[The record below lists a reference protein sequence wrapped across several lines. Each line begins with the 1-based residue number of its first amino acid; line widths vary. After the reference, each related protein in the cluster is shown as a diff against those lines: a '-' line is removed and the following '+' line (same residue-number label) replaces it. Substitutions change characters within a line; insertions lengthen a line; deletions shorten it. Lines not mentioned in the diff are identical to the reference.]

1 MTQTLDQALTAAGVR
16 NIKQRRSGC
25 LVILGDEH
33 DTPAANE
40 ERARVTLAILNQY
53 PEHKT
58 RARLGMM
65 VQGSAL
71 APEIVPAVYI
81 LNYCQPD
88 PTATDELPAIE
99 ISPDGT
105 TSGPTPGC
113 DCPSCVE
120 KRARTELQ

>member
-1 MTQTLDQALTAAGVR
+1 MTQTLDQALTAAGIR
-16 NIKQRRSGC
+16 NIQQRRSGC

-33 DTPAANE
+33 DTPAANK

-65 VQGSAL
+65 VKGSAL

-81 LNYCQPD
+81 LDYCQPD
-88 PTATDELPAIE
+88 PTATDELPALE
-99 ISPDGT
+99 IGPDG
-105 TSGPTPGC
+105 SPKGPTPGC
-113 DCPSCVE
+113 DCPHCSSL
-120 KRARTELQ
+120 RAKDELQ